1 MALLEG
7 CKHELEFTVP
17 VEDVEKETE
26 QVVEK
31 IRAKVRLPGF
41 RPGKA
46 PSTLVRQRFDS
57 DIRQEVLENLIPKA
71 LSRQFEANGLN
82 VVGRPNIKDLHF
94 HKGEPLR
101 FKAEFEVAPEI
112 VLGEYRG
119 VTVPYQEPTV
129 TDEDVDKRLEEIRE
143 QKAEYVNIDPRPA
156 ESGDYVAVSLDSLAG
171 LEGDPLH
178 QDEVTLH
185 LGSEDTV
192 AGFSENLIGAAPGDT
207 REFDV
212 TYPEEHGQERLAGKT
227 VRFRAEVKNIRRKE
241 MPELNDEFAKDIGDY
256 NDLAELK
263 EAIRKSIFREREY
276 MAQNLAKTAIVDKL
290 VKDNDFPIPEA
301 FIERQIESNV
311 ETQVRQLANQ
321 GMDVRN
327 LKLDWEKLRNT
338 HEERARHDVKASLIL
353 DKIATQEH
361 IETTTD
367 EVDREVHRIAKQ
379 ERQPAAAIRM
389 KLEKDGVLS
398 RIASR
403 IRTDKTLNF
412 LFEQARKEAGDQ

>member
-1 MALLEG
+1 
-7 CKHELEFTVP
+7 
-17 VEDVEKETE
+17 
-26 QVVEK
+26 
-31 IRAKVRLPGF
+31 
-41 RPGKA
+41 
-46 PSTLVRQRFDS
+46 
-57 DIRQEVLENLIPKA
+57 
-71 LSRQFEANGLN
+71 LN
-82 VVGRPNIKDLHF
+82 VISRPNIKDLHF

-112 VLGEYRG
+112 TLGEYRG
-119 VTVPYQEPTV
+119 VSIPYKEPTV
-129 TDEDVDKRLEEIRE
+129 TDEDVDKRVEEIRE
-143 QKAEYVNIDPRPA
+143 QKAEYINIDPRPA
-156 ESGDYVAVSLDSLAG
+156 ESGDYVAVSLESLAG
-171 LEGDPLH
+171 VDGDPIR

-192 AGFSENLIGAAPGDT
+192 AGFSENLIGAAPGDV

-227 VRFRAEVKNIRRKE
+227 VRFRSEVKNIRRKE

-256 NDLAELK
+256 NDLGELK
-263 EAIRKSIFREREY
+263 DAIRKSIFREREY

-290 VKDNDFPIPEA
+290 VKDNDFSIPEA
-301 FIERQIESNV
+301 FVERQIESNV
-311 ETQVRQLANQ
+311 ESQVRQLAAQ

-338 HEERARHDVKASLIL
+338 HEERAKHDVKASLIL
-353 DKIATQEH
+353 DKIASQEH

-403 IRTDKTLNF
+403 IRTDKTLSF